1 MLIRAYIY
9 HCIILGTMQ
18 SALWFLAV
26 SILVVTYLCE
36 SNELFTTKLVHRWY
50 LFTLSVLS
58 LHLWARGMSW
68 KMSLLHIAAVLVV
81 FKSDSSKPNP
91 GAIFLLWYISI
102 SLVAVIVSFNPNR
115 HNRQLWPP
123 LHILRDDE
131 DSIPHIDDNILEEVD
146 FISSDSEEDDIEE
159 HLPPNLFLEGPFL
172 LGPPPPPV
180 AAIAG

>member
-36 SNELFTTKLVHRWY
+36 SKELFTTKLVHRWF
-50 LFTLSVLS
+50 LFTFSVLI

-68 KMSLLHIAAVLVV
+68 KMSLLHFAAVLLV

-91 GAIFLLWYISI
+91 AAIFLLLYISI
-102 SLVAVIVSFNPNR
+102 SLIVVIISFNPSA
-115 HNRQLWPP
+115 HVRQMWPP
-123 LHILRDDE
+123 FHVLHDDE
-131 DSIPHIDDNILEEVD
+131 DPTPPIDDNILQEVD

-172 LGPPPPPV
+172 LGPPHTPV